1 VANKPKKSGSSAGV
15 DRRARVEE
23 LKRQQQAQERKKTL
37 LLAAIGIGVAAVLI
51 VPSSLVLMHR
61 NHQKHRDPATVGATA
76 AAAQCDAVKIDPA
89 TGGQDHVD
97 AQTHVDYATIP
108 PSSGRHFQY
117 PADVNERGYYT
128 TKDTPTVEQ
137 LVHNLEHGY
146 TIVWY
151 DPKIATEELNVL
163 KDIGGLLRNNSAFRK
178 IIVAPWDVTRGA
190 FPADRPIAMSHWG
203 GPSDPTKPT
212 SPENGYREFCGEASG
227 GAIVQF
233 MKDHPATDTPEP
245 NTP

>member
-1 VANKPKKSGSSAGV
+1 VANKPKKSGRGPGE

-23 LKRQQQAQERKKTL
+23 LKRKQQAEERKKNL

-51 VPSSLVLMHR
+51 VPSTLVLMHK
-61 NHQKHRDPATVGATA
+61 NHQKHRDPATLGVSA
-76 AAAQCDAVKIDPA
+76 ALASCDAVKIDPA

-97 AQTHVDYATIP
+97 EKTHVDYATIP

-117 PADVNERGYYT
+117 PADVNVRGFYT

-151 DPKIATEELNVL
+151 DPKIASDQLNVL
-163 KDIGGLLRNNSAFRK
+163 KDLGGLLRN
-178 IIVAPWDVTRGA
+178 
-190 FPADRPIAMSHWG
+190 
-203 GPSDPTKPT
+203 
-212 SPENGYREFCGEASG
+212 
-227 GAIVQF
+227 
-233 MKDHPATDTPEP
+233 
-245 NTP
+245 

>member
-1 VANKPKKSGSSAGV
+1 VANKPKKSGQGPGE

-23 LKRQQQAQERKKTL
+23 LKRKQQAEERKKNL
-37 LLAAIGIGVAAVLI
+37 MLAAIGVGVAAVLI
-51 VPSSLVLMHR
+51 VPSTLVLMHK
-61 NHQKHRDPATVGATA
+61 NKEKHRDPGTLGVTA
-76 AAAQCDAVKIDPA
+76 ALASCDAVLTDPA

-97 AQTHVDYATIP
+97 EKTHVDYATIP

-117 PADVNERGYYT
+117 PADVNVRGFYT

-151 DPKIATEELNVL
+151 DPKIASAQLDVL
-163 KDIGGLLRNNSAFRK
+163 KDVGGLLRDKAQFKK
-178 IIVAPWDVTRGA
+178 IIVAPWDTTRGP
-190 FPADRPIAMSHWG
+190 FPAGKPIAMSHWG
-203 GPSDPTKPT
+203 GPTKGT
-212 SPENGYREFCGEASG
+212 DVKSENGYREFCGQASG
-227 GAIVQF
+227 GAIEQF
-233 MKDHPATDTPEP
+233 MTTYPATDAPEP

>member
-1 VANKPKKSGSSAGV
+1 VANKPKKSGSTAGA

-37 LLAAIGIGVAAVLI
+37 LLALIGIGVAAVLI
-51 VPSSLVLMHR
+51 VPSSLVLVHR
-61 NHQKHRDPATVGATA
+61 NHQKHRDPATVGVSA

-97 AQTHVDYATIP
+97 AKTHVDYATVP
-108 PSSGRHFQY
+108 PSSGRHFQF
-117 PADVNERGYYT
+117 PADVNERGFYT

-151 DPKIATEELNVL
+151 DPKIA
-163 KDIGGLLRNNSAFRK
+163 S
-178 IIVAPWDVTRGA
+178 W
-190 FPADRPIAMSHWG
+190 RPG
-203 GPSDPTKPT
+203 T
-212 SPENGYREFCGEASG
+212 SPAGRSPPTARSPCRT
-227 GAIVQF
+227 GAA
-233 MKDHPATDTPEP
+233 PPTRRSRPRRTATGSSAAGRPVRRSSSS
-245 NTP
+245 